1 MTGNPPQGGEAHP
14 GAPSL
19 ASRWTERVG
28 DWLAAPAELCVL
40 LMMLHMLADI
50 TARAVLGAG
59 LEGTVESV
67 THLYMV
73 GAAILP
79 FAALE
84 ARSQHLHVEALIE
97 RVRPRTAKILMCF
110 ARLLTA
116 FVCTAMAWLTLEQA
130 LGATAIRE
138 HVELTR
144 WSLPT
149 WPARWVF
156 PLAFGTMAIAALV
169 NLLALPRTAPDRTE
183 ADQ

>member
-1 MTGNPPQGGEAHP
+1 MTGGPAREIEPD
-14 GAPSL
+14 STL
-19 ASRWTERVG
+19 RRWSERVG
-28 DWLAAPAELCVL
+28 DWLVAPAELCVL

-50 TARAVLGAG
+50 TARVVLGAG

-79 FAALE
+79 LAALE
-84 ARSQHLHVEALIE
+84 ARSQHLHVEAVVE
-97 RVRPRTAKILMCF
+97 RVGPSLAKALTCF
-110 ARLLTA
+110 AKLLTA
-116 FVCTAMAWLTLEQA
+116 FVCAAMAWLTLEQA

-156 PLAFGTMAIAALV
+156 PVAFGAMAIAALV
-169 NLLALPRTAPDRTE
+169 NFLAVLRAAPAARK
-183 ADQ
+183 AVQ

>member
-1 MTGNPPQGGEAHP
+1 MTGNPSQGGKLHP
-14 GAPSL
+14 DAPSL
-19 ASRWTERVG
+19 ARSWTERVG

-40 LMMLHMLADI
+40 LMMVHMLADI
-50 TARAVLGAG
+50 AARAAFGAG

-79 FAALE
+79 LAALE

-97 RVRPRTAKILMCF
+97 RVGPRTAKILMSF

-116 FVCTAMAWLTLEQA
+116 FVCAVMAWLTLEQA
-130 LGATAIRE
+130 LGATGIRE

-149 WPARWVF
+149 WPVRWVF
-156 PLAFGTMAIAALV
+156 PLAFGAMAIAASV
-169 NLLALPRTAPDRTE
+169 NFLAVLRTAPDRTE
-183 ADQ
+183 AN